1 MNTLLRCSVLLL
13 LCCFLASGLLAQV
26 EKSLFYPKY
35 GHSDWLAVRSDVV
48 LTASDL
54 VQRHKGALGLTAAD
68 EWRLVRSETDALGMT
83 HHRYRQYHRGVLV
96 EGAELLVHE
105 RAGRVQTFN
114 GKWARGLAVPNIQP
128 ALSAQEAIQRAL
140 QAVPARRYLWES
152 ARAEAT
158 LQRIYGNPR
167 ATFYPQPELVLYST
181 DLTLAPTSLRLAW
194 RMEIQVEEPVGRYE
208 VCVDA
213 HTGEVLDK
221 TDVLCTQ
228 NVPGIAKTR
237 YSGERT
243 IIAERMPDQRYRL
256 FETTRGNGIETY
268 NMQRGTNFDA
278 AVDFTDDDNYWDNAN
293 AFKNDAATD
302 AHWGAEM
309 TYDYFL
315 QEHDHAGLDDRD
327 FPLISYVHYGIAYD
341 NAFWNGAWA
350 TYGDGSGP
358 RNPFTTLDIVGH
370 EFVHGVTQ
378 FSAGLRYRNE
388 SGALNESFSDIFG
401 AVIRFWARPEKA
413 GWLIG
418 DEVSSSAPPFR
429 NMAAPKTLSHPDTY
443 RGQFWFNGTADNGGV
458 HTNSGVMN
466 YWFYLLTEGG
476 SGVNDNGH
484 AYDVQAIGMDD
495 AAKVAYR
502 NLKYYLTALSLYAD
516 ARQGALQAAED
527 LFGACSQQ
535 FVQTAN
541 AWYAVGVG
549 LPIFAGD
556 LQMAQIVQ
564 PAALACGLTGAEP
577 IVVRLRYWGCDGELP
592 TGLALP
598 VAYQINGGPVVW
610 DTFVLASALRYGET
624 AEFSFTSPPAV
635 LSQPGIYTLNVWI
648 APETDHY
655 AANDTLTLVFESLPD
670 VYDLRLQESQWPAYQ
685 CFLGKAQLSVQ
696 IGYFGCEP
704 LPEGTLLT
712 AGYRFADAT
721 DSFEE
726 TILTPK
732 TLHTG
737 EAFVH
742 VFSQPVNLSTPARYY
757 YAVWVSSELDALAE
771 NDTLSGLQILHP
783 PARTYADVLTFEAGA
798 LSLDSL
804 YLQPGASSQ
813 IALSAQAARTG
824 VLGLR
829 ITGGDFDAERLA
841 GKAVAPRLETV
852 WNVNPQFRS
861 RVCLCADLTGLA
873 SAELRFDLRQ
883 SFSFYYL
890 RVLGQHAQFGSAMR
904 ILADGTPMGTTFRA
918 NTPSADPWRSQT
930 INLKDQLGRQVELCF
945 ETHTGVSADLDTFT
959 NSLGDRVLID
969 NIVITGQPVV
979 SAPVP
984 DTLLGYLR
992 LTPNPATHWAVLTVE
1007 NAPAGPYLVRLSDA
1021 LGRLVHEQRLE
1032 ATAGTTTQVL
1042 LPVQALPPGWY
1053 SVQVQSGV
1061 HQQTL
1066 RFAVQRP

>member
-1 MNTLLRCSVLLL
+1 MNTRLRCSVLFF
-13 LCCFLASGLLAQV
+13 LCCFSASGLLAQV
-26 EKSLFYPKY
+26 QESFFYSKY
-35 GHSDWLAVRSDVV
+35 GHPDWLAVRSDVA
-48 LTASDL
+48 LAPSDL

-68 EWRLVRSETDALGMT
+68 EWRWVRSETDALGMT
-83 HHRYRQYHRGVLV
+83 HHRYRQYHRGVPV
-96 EGAELLVHE
+96 DGAELLVHE
-105 RAGRVQTFN
+105 RAGRVQTLN
-114 GKWARGLAVPNIQP
+114 GKWARGLAVPDVQP
-128 ALSAQEAIQRAL
+128 VLSAQEAIQRAL

-158 LQRIYGNPR
+158 LQRIHGTPR

-181 DLTLAPTSLRLAW
+181 DLTLTPASLRLAW

-208 VCVDA
+208 VYVDA
-213 HTGEVLDK
+213 RTGDVLDK
-221 TDVLCTQ
+221 TNILCTQ

-256 FETTRGNGIETY
+256 FETARGNGIETY
-268 NMQRGTNFDA
+268 DMQRGTSFDA

-327 FPLISYVHYGIAYD
+327 FPLISYVHYDIAYD

-350 TYGDGSGP
+350 TYGDGSGL

-370 EFVHGVTQ
+370 EFVHGITQ

-401 AVIRFWARPEKA
+401 AVIRFWARPERA

-418 DEVSSSAPPFR
+418 DEISASAPPFR

-476 SGVNDNGH
+476 SGTNDNGDV
-484 AYDVQAIGMDD
+484 YDVQAIGMDD
-495 AAKVAYR
+495 AAKIAFR
-502 NLKYYLTALSLYAD
+502 NLKYYLTALSPYAD

-527 LFGACSQQ
+527 LFGTCSQQ
-535 FVQTAN
+535 FLQTAN
-541 AWYAVGVG
+541 AWHAVGVG

-564 PAALACGLTGAEP
+564 PTSLACGLTGAEP
-577 IVVRLRYWGCDGELP
+577 IVVRLQYWGCDGELS
-592 TGLALP
+592 TGFALP
-598 VAYQINGGPVVW
+598 IAYQINGGPVAW
-610 DTFVLASALRYGET
+610 DTFVLASPLRYGET
-624 AEFSFTSPPAV
+624 VVFPFTVAPAV
-635 LSQPGIYTLNVWI
+635 LSQPGIYTLNVWV
-648 APETDHY
+648 ASEADKY
-655 AANDTLTLVFESLPD
+655 AANDTLTLVFENLPD
-670 VYDLRLQESQWPAYQ
+670 EHDVRLLESRWPVYQ
-685 CFLGKAQLSVQ
+685 CFLGKEQLSIQ

-704 LPEGTLLT
+704 LPEGTSLT
-712 AGYRFADAT
+712 VGYRFAD
-721 DSFEE
+721 DSGAFEE
-726 TILTPK
+726 TIQTPR

-737 EAFVH
+737 ESFVH
-742 VFSQPVNLSTPARYY
+742 VFSQPVNLSTPARYRY
-757 YAVWVSSELDALAE
+757 TVWVNAETDALTE
-771 NDTLSGLQILHP
+771 NDTLSGLQITHL

-798 LSLDSL
+798 ASLDSL
-804 YLQPGASSQ
+804 HLQPGTSSQ
-813 IALSAQAARTG
+813 ITLSAQAARTG
-824 VLGLR
+824 MLGLR

-890 RVLGQHAQFGSAMR
+890 RVLGQHAQAGSSMR
-904 ILADGTPMGTTFRA
+904 ILADGTPIGNTFRA
-918 NTPSADPWRSQT
+918 NTPSVDPWRSQT
-930 INLKDQLGRQVELCF
+930 VNLKNLLGRQVELCF
-945 ETHTGVSADLDTFT
+945 ETHTGVSADLDTFA

-969 NIVITGQPVV
+969 NIVIAGQPVV
-979 SAPVP
+979 SAPV
-984 DTLLGYLR
+984 LNNALGHLR
-992 LTPNPATHWAVLTVE
+992 LTPNPATDWAILTIE
-1007 NAPAGPYLVRLSDA
+1007 NAPEGLYLVRLSDA
-1021 LGRLVHEQRLE
+1021 LGRFIHEQRLE
-1032 ATAGTTTQVL
+1032 ATAGTTAWVL
-1042 LPVQALPPGWY
+1042 LPVQTLPSGWY
-1053 SVQVQSGV
+1053 SVRVQNGA

-1066 RFAVQRP
+1066 RLSVQRS

>member
-1 MNTLLRCSVLLL
+1 ME
-13 LCCFLASGLLAQV
+13 G
-26 EKSLFYPKY
+26 SLFFSRY
-35 GHSDWLAVRSDVV
+35 GHPDWLMVRSDVW
-48 LTASDL
+48 LTASEL

-68 EWRLVRSETDALGMT
+68 EWRWVRSETDALGMT

-96 EGAELLVHE
+96 DGAELLVHE

-114 GKWARGLAVPNIQP
+114 GKWVRGLDFPDVQP
-128 ALSAQEAIQRAL
+128 VLNAQEALQRGL
-140 QAVPARRYLWES
+140 QAVPARRYLWAS

-158 LQRIYGNPR
+158 LQRMHANPR
-167 ATFYPQPELVLYST
+167 ATFYPTPELVLYST
-181 DLTLAPTSLRLAW
+181 DLSLSPTSLRLAW
-194 RMEIQVEEPVGRYE
+194 RMEIQVEEPVGRHE
-208 VCVDA
+208 VYVDA
-213 HTGEVLDK
+213 RTGEVLDK
-221 TDVLCTQ
+221 TDILCTQ

-237 YSGERT
+237 YSGERA
-243 IIAERMPDQRYRL
+243 IVAERMPDQRYRL

-278 AVDFTDDDNYWDNAN
+278 AVDFTDDDNYWNNAN
-293 AFKNDAATD
+293 AFKDDAATD

-315 QEHDHAGLDDRD
+315 HEHDHAGLDDRD
-327 FPLISYVHYGIAYD
+327 FPLLSYVHYGIAYD

-401 AVIRFWARPEKA
+401 VVIRFWARPEKA
-413 GWLIG
+413 GWLVG
-418 DEVSSSAPPFR
+418 DEVSSSTPPFR
-429 NMAAPKTLSHPDTY
+429 NMAEPKALGHPNTY
-443 RGQFWFNGTADNGGV
+443 RGQFWFNSTGDNGGV

-476 SGVNDNGH
+476 SGVNDNGD
-484 AYDVQAIGMDD
+484 AYDVQAIGMSD
-495 AAKVAYR
+495 AAKIAYR
-502 NLKYYLTALSLYAD
+502 NLKYYLTVLSPYAD

-556 LQMAQIVQ
+556 LQMAQVVQ
-564 PAALACGLTGAEP
+564 PVSLACGLTGAEP
-577 IVVRLRYWGCDGELP
+577 ITVRLCYWGCDGVLP
-592 TGLALP
+592 PGLALP
-598 VAYQINGGPVVW
+598 VAYQINDGPVAR
-610 DTFVLASALRYGET
+610 DTFVLASAFHYGET
-624 AEFSFTSPPAV
+624 AEFSFTTAPAV
-635 LSQPGIYTLNVWI
+635 LSQPGIYTLNVWV
-648 APETDHY
+648 ASETDNY
-655 AANDTLTLVFESLPD
+655 AANDTLTFVFESLPNEND
-670 VYDLRLQESQWPAYQ
+670 IRLLESQWPAYQ
-685 CFLGKAQLSVQ
+685 CFLGKKQLSVR

-704 LPEGTLLT
+704 LPAGTSLT
-712 AGYRFADAT
+712 AGYQFDDGPDA
-721 DSFEE
+721 FEE
-726 TILTPK
+726 SILTPE
-732 TLHTG
+732 TLYTG
-737 EAFVH
+737 ESFVH
-742 VFSQPVNLSTPARYY
+742 VFSQPVNLSIPARYRY
-757 YAVWVSSELDALAE
+757 VVWVNAEADALTD
-771 NDTLSGLQILHP
+771 NDTLSGLQIAHP
-783 PARTYADVLTFEAGA
+783 PMHTYANVLTFEAGTT
-798 LSLDSL
+798 SLDSL

-824 VLGLR
+824 MLGLR

-861 RVCLCADLTGLA
+861 RACLCADLTGLT

-883 SFSFYYL
+883 NFSFYYL

-904 ILADGTPMGTTFRA
+904 VLADGVPIGTTFRA

-930 INLKDQLGRQVELCF
+930 VNLKDLLGRQVELCF

-969 NIVITGQPVV
+969 NIAITGQPVV
-979 SAPVP
+979 SAPVL
-984 DTLLGYLR
+984 DSALGHLR
-992 LTPNPATHWAVLTVE
+992 LTPNPATAWAVLAIE
-1007 NAPAGPYLVRLSDA
+1007 NAPEGPHLVRLSDA
-1021 LGRLVHEQRLE
+1021 LGRLVYEQRVE
-1032 ATAGTTTQVL
+1032 ADAGTNTQVL
-1042 LPVQALPPGWY
+1042 LPVQTLPPGWY
-1053 SVQVQSGV
+1053 SVQVHSGA

-1066 RFAVQRP
+1066 RLSVQRP